1 MEEGLG
7 PGVWAAVRELS
18 QEEGGE
24 QACSLWWLWAVLG
37 KVTFKSNALQYL
49 RYSLKK

>member
-24 QACSLWWLWAVLG
+24 QGLQSLVVVG
-37 KVTFKSNALQYL
+37 SVGESYF
-49 RYSLKK
+49 